1 MEAIVIP
8 QRENFNRRKQLL
20 IKGGSIKLQV
30 VTDFDRTLTT
40 NFVNGRK
47 LSSLVAALSDHH
59 YLTADYAAKAQALF
73 DYYRPLE
80 SDISLSLEAKKS
92 LMTEWWRRHFDLLI
106 ASGLNLTDIKNVV
119 DEKLVNLRTGAAEFI
134 KLLSKFNIPLLIFSA
149 NGLGVSALAYFF
161 QKEGL
166 AADNLHFIANDFVWS
181 EDGRAL
187 SVKEPIIHSFNK
199 DETELSVFG
208 CWEKV
213 RDRNNILLFGDS
225 LGDVGMANGFP
236 YRNLLKIG
244 FLNDKIRES
253 LPAYR
258 EVYDALI
265 LNDGDFSLPLE
276 LLKEI
281 INYAD

>member
-1 MEAIVIP
+1 MEAVVIP
-8 QRENFNRRKQLL
+8 QRENFNQRKQLL
-20 IKGGSIKLQV
+20 IKGGLFKLQV
-30 VTDFDRTLTT
+30 IADFDRTLTA
-40 NFVNGRK
+40 NFANGRK
-47 LSSLVAALSDHH
+47 ISSLIAALSDHH

-80 SDISLSLEAKKS
+80 SDISLSVEAKKG
-92 LMTEWWRRHFDLLI
+92 LMTEWWRRHFKLLI
-106 ASGLNLTDIKNVV
+106 ASGLNLTDIKSVIDNRF
-119 DEKLVNLRTGAAEFI
+119 VNLRTGVVEFI
-134 KLLSKFNIPLLIFSA
+134 KLLSKFKIPLIIFSA
-149 NGLGVSALAYFF
+149 NGLGVSALDYFF

-166 AADNLHFIANDFVWS
+166 PMDNLHFIANDFVWG

-199 DETELSVFG
+199 DETELSAFG
-208 CWEKV
+208 CLEKV
-213 RDRNNILLFGDS
+213 KDRTNILLLGDS

-253 LPAYR
+253 LPVYR
-258 EVYDALI
+258 EAYDALI

-276 LLKEI
+276 ILKEI